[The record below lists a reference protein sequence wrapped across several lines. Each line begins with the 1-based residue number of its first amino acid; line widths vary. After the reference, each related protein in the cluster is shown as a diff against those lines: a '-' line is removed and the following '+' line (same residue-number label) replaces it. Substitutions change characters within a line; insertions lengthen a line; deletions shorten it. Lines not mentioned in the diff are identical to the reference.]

1 MRCGICGRRMQGQWN
16 HGRPYYRC
24 KYPSDYP
31 IDEVRH
37 PKSIYVRE
45 QAILPGLDGWLA
57 SLFVEHSDKTCE
69 VLAGSD
75 GFEPP
80 DHDPQAALRGQ
91 IRSCDQR
98 LERYRAL
105 LDEGE
110 ALATVAKWIAEV
122 ERERKSAEAPLG
134 RVVPGGKLTKTQTRA
149 LVEAL
154 RDIVDVLAEADPADK
169 AELYT
174 ELGVSL
180 TSHTDGRV
188 AVQALPRGVQVR
200 VGGGT

>member
-1 MRCGICGRRMQGQWN
+1 MFDRTKRATRRTPRAGRRYLLAGLMRCGICGRRMQGQWN

-45 QAILPGLDGWLA
+45 EAILPGLDGWLA
-57 SLFVEHSDKTCE
+57 SLFDEEHSDKTCE

-80 DHDPQAALRGQ
+80 DHDRQAALRGQ

-110 ALATVAKWIAEV
+110 ALATVAEWIAEV
-122 ERERKSAEAPLG
+122 ERERKSAEAG
-134 RVVPGGKLTKTQTRA
+134 A
-149 LVEAL
+149 L
-154 RDIVDVLAEADPADK
+154 
-169 AELYT
+169 
-174 ELGVSL
+174 
-180 TSHTDGRV
+180 
-188 AVQALPRGVQVR
+188 
-200 VGGGT
+200 